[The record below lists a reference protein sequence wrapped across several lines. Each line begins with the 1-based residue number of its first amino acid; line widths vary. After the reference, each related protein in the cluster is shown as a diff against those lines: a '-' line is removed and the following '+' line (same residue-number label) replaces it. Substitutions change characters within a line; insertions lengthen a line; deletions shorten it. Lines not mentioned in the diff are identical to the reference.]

1 MSDMTKSVDLSVVVP
16 LYNEEENVVLLWER
30 LYAVLK
36 NLNRSY
42 EVIFVDDGSRDGTR
56 DKLRQLAAAHP
67 CLRVIL
73 FRANFGQS
81 AAMAAGFEATRG
93 DVVIAMDG
101 DLQNDPQDIP
111 LLLEKMAEGFDVVS
125 GWRKN
130 RRDKL
135 LLRKVPSKIANRLI
149 CSITD
154 VRLHDTGCSLKAF
167 RGEVLRRIS
176 LYGELHRFIPALTRM
191 EGARIAELPVRHHA
205 RQFGQSKYNLT
216 RTFRVLMDLTTIR
229 LLMRHL
235 RNPLSFFVKF
245 SVICF
250 LASFLAISA
259 AFYKVMAHHQS
270 LSDVNI
276 LVTLFVLLAA
286 TSVQFMFFGLIGRM
300 IVENG
305 TRRTFYQQAPDVRR
319 RKTPA

>member
-1 MSDMTKSVDLSVVVP
+1 MSDVRTPIELSVVVP
-16 LYNEEENVVLLWER
+16 LYNEEENVELLWER
-30 LYAVLK
+30 LYNVLK
-36 NLNRSY
+36 DLHRSF
-42 EVIFVDDGSRDGTR
+42 EVIFVDDGSKDGTR
-56 DKLRQLAAAHP
+56 DKMRRLAKQHP
-67 CLRVIL
+67 YLRVIL

-93 DVVIAMDG
+93 DIVIAMDG
-101 DLQNDPQDIP
+101 DLQNDPADIP
-111 LLLEKMAEGFDVVS
+111 VLLDKMAEGYDVVS
-125 GWRKN
+125 GWRKD

-135 LLRKVPSKIANRLI
+135 LLRKIPSKIANRLI

-167 RGEVLRRIS
+167 RGDMLRRIS

-205 RQFGQSKYNLT
+205 RQFGKSKYNLT
-216 RTFRVLMDLTTIR
+216 RTFRVIMDLTTIR

-245 SVICF
+245 SVACCLGSL
-250 LASFLAISA
+250 LAFSIALN
-259 AFYKVMAHHQS
+259 KVMVQNKS

-276 LVTLFVLLAA
+276 LVTLVILLAA

-300 IVENG
+300 IVESG
-305 TRRTFYQQAPDVRR
+305 SRRTFYQRATDLVRTHR
-319 RKTPA
+319 

>member
-1 MSDMTKSVDLSVVVP
+1 MSDVRTPIDLSVVVP
-16 LYNEEENVVLLWER
+16 LYNEEENVELLWER
-30 LYAVLK
+30 LYNVLK
-36 NLNRSY
+36 DLHRSF
-42 EVIFVDDGSRDGTR
+42 EVIFVDDGSKDGTR
-56 DKLRQLAAAHP
+56 DKMRRLAKQHP
-67 CLRVIL
+67 YLRVIL

-93 DVVIAMDG
+93 DIVIAMDG
-101 DLQNDPQDIP
+101 DLQNDPADIP
-111 LLLEKMAEGFDVVS
+111 VMLDKMAEGYDVVS

-135 LLRKVPSKIANRLI
+135 LLRKIPSKIANRLI

-167 RGEVLRRIS
+167 RGDMLRRIS

-205 RQFGQSKYNLT
+205 RQFGKSKYNLT
-216 RTFRVLMDLTTIR
+216 RTFRVIMDLTTIR

-245 SVICF
+245 SVACF
-250 LASFLAISA
+250 LGSLLAFSIA
-259 AFYKVMAHHQS
+259 LNKVVVQNKS

-276 LVTLFVLLAA
+276 LVTLVILLAA

-300 IVENG
+300 IVESG
-305 TRRTFYQQAPDVRR
+305 SRRTFYQRATDIVRKHR
-319 RKTPA
+319 